1 MNLQKRIES
10 FKNLG
15 SILSNLSSTE
25 LENLALDA
33 QNNNTWFTPTS
44 VKLAIEG
51 IGKFLDKTVLE
62 NWCAKYHLPDSPK
75 EVKIIGVVMAG
86 NIPLVGFHDLLCV
99 LISGYRIKIKLS
111 SQDAPL
117 MKYVCKT
124 LSGIDPYFSDC
135 IEISDQLKDVDA
147 IIATGSDNTSRY
159 FEFYFAKYPHIIR
172 KNRTSIAILSGDEM
186 QEDLYALGKDIF
198 TFYGLG
204 CRNVSKLYVPKNYKF
219 DKFFEAI
226 EEYSPITQHHK
237 YSNNYDYN
245 KSIYLINGVK
255 HLDNGFLMVTE
266 REELVSPISVLYFE
280 YYNSEEELGAM
291 LKTNTEKIQCIV
303 SKEGNWENSFAFGL
317 AQSPSI
323 NDYADNV
330 DTMAFLKEL

>member
-10 FKNLG
+10 FQKLG
-15 SILSNLSSTE
+15 SILSNLTSSE

-33 QNNNTWFTPTS
+33 QNSNTWFTPTN

-51 IGKFLDKTVLE
+51 IGKFLDKTILE
-62 NWCAKYHLPDSPK
+62 NWCALYNLPDRPK
-75 EVKIIGVVMAG
+75 EIKTIGVVMAG
-86 NIPLVGFHDLLCV
+86 NIPLVGFHDLLSV
-99 LISGYRIKIKLS
+99 LVSGSKIKIKLS

-117 MKYVCKT
+117 MKYVCNT
-124 LSGIDPYFSDC
+124 LSDIDPYFSEH
-135 IEISDQLKDVDA
+135 IEIADQLKEVDA

-159 FEFYFAKYPHIIR
+159 FEYYFAKYPHIIR
-172 KNRTSIAILSGDEM
+172 KNRTSIAILTGNETK
-186 QEDLYALGKDIF
+186 EEIHALGKDIF

-204 CRNVSKLYVPKNYKF
+204 CRNVSKLYVPKGYNF
-219 DKFFEAI
+219 DKFFDAI

-280 YYNSEEELGAM
+280 YYNSEEELSTM

-330 DTMAFLKEL
+330 DTMEFLKAI